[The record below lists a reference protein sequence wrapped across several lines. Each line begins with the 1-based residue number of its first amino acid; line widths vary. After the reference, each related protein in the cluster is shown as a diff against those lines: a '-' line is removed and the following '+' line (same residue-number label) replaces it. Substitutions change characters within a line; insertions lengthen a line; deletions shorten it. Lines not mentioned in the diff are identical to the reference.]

1 MRNSENVLNSL
12 AGHSQNPNYKF
23 ERLYR
28 LLFNENLYAD
38 AYQMMSHKTGNMTKG
53 TDGQTISGMSVKRIQ
68 SIIAKLRDESYQP
81 HPAKRIYIPKK
92 NGKQRPLGIPA
103 FEDKLVQ
110 KVVQMILESI
120 YEGSFEKCSHGFRP
134 HRSCHT
140 AMASIMEGFDGT
152 RWFIEGDIKGF
163 FDNIDH
169 DIMIGILSER
179 ISDERF
185 LRLIRKFLK
194 AGYLEQWT
202 FHHTYNGTP
211 QGGIISPILANI
223 YLDKLDK
230 YMVEYISKFNKGK
243 ARKRNPEYKRIA
255 SRKDKRVRKLKA
267 EKDEQ
272 KRRALMEE
280 IKFHHREM
288 QKLPA
293 TLDMDEDFR
302 RMRYVRY
309 ADDFLI
315 SVIGSKEDC
324 VRIKEDI
331 KIFLLEQL
339 KLQLSDEKTLITN
352 GHDVAK
358 FLGYE
363 VTIRNTEKTSTAKGA
378 KGLPKRSLDHK
389 TVVRM
394 PMEVM
399 RKKLLEYGAMQITV
413 KNGKEVWES
422 TSRPYLRSNDDL
434 EILNRYNSEIRGLY
448 NYYCIANNVNILG
461 KFHGI
466 MKESMCKTLSSKYNS
481 TLRKIIRKYTRDKI
495 FRVEYEDSKGKV
507 HTRKFYHDGFKRKKD
522 ARIDDAHIEPSYR
535 AMQPTSLMA
544 RLKAG
549 KCEYCGAEENLKMV
563 HVRKLKDLEGKQPW
577 EKLMIARKRK
587 TMAVC
592 ECCYRKIHAHK

>member
-1 MRNSENVLNSL
+1 
-12 AGHSQNPNYKF
+12 
-23 ERLYR
+23 
-28 LLFNENLYAD
+28 
-38 AYQMMSHKTGNMTKG
+38 
-53 TDGQTISGMSVKRIQ
+53 
-68 SIIAKLRDESYQP
+68 
-81 HPAKRIYIPKK
+81 
-92 NGKQRPLGIPA
+92 
-103 FEDKLVQ
+103 
-110 KVVQMILESI
+110 
-120 YEGSFEKCSHGFRP
+120 
-134 HRSCHT
+134 
-140 AMASIMEGFDGT
+140 
-152 RWFIEGDIKGF
+152 
-163 FDNIDH
+163 
-169 DIMIGILSER
+169 
-179 ISDERF
+179 
-185 LRLIRKFLK
+185 
-194 AGYLEQWT
+194 
-202 FHHTYNGTP
+202 
-211 QGGIISPILANI
+211 
-223 YLDKLDK
+223 
-230 YMVEYISKFNKGK
+230 
-243 ARKRNPEYKRIA
+243 
-255 SRKDKRVRKLKA
+255 
-267 EKDEQ
+267 
-272 KRRALMEE
+272 
-280 IKFHHREM
+280 M

-331 KIFLLEQL
+331 KFFLLEQL

-352 GHDVAK
+352 GHDAAK

-363 VTIRNTEKTSTAKGA
+363 VTIRNTGKTSTAKGA

-507 HTRKFYHDGFKRKKD
+507 HTREFYHDGFKRKKD

-563 HVRKLKDLEGKQPW
+563 HVRQLKDLEGKQPW
-577 EKLMIARKRK
+577 EKFMIARKRK

-592 ECCYRKIHAHK
+592 ECCYRKIHAH